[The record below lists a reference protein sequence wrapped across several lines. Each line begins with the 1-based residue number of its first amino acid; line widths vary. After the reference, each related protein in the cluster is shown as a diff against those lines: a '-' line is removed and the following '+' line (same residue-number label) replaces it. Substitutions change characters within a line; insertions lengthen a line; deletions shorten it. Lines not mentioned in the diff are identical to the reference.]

1 MVHRGVFPIMLVS
14 IVLCSGCADPPVE
27 EMMQAETAIQ
37 IAQAAGANEYASA
50 DFRAAAAAL
59 ADAKSRTERKD
70 YEGARASALDA
81 LQKSEAAK
89 NNVEV
94 GKRGMK
100 EVLDR
105 ALIALQDE
113 WTQFGQKLNKRS
125 LAKAQQTAL
134 EEARSIFDEGIENI
148 NGHTEAGDYAGAL
161 SLVKQV
167 QGNMTKIKETINIE

>member
-1 MVHRGVFPIMLVS
+1 MVHRGVFPILLVS

-89 NNVEV
+89 NN
-94 GKRGMK
+94 
-100 EVLDR
+100 
-105 ALIALQDE
+105 
-113 WTQFGQKLNKRS
+113 
-125 LAKAQQTAL
+125 
-134 EEARSIFDEGIENI
+134 
-148 NGHTEAGDYAGAL
+148 
-161 SLVKQV
+161 SLVNCLQIKFQV
-167 QGNMTKIKETINIE
+167 GEPWLRNASTILHVLRMPLRRRRLPTRRLV

>member
-1 MVHRGVFPIMLVS
+1 
-14 IVLCSGCADPPVE
+14 
-27 EMMQAETAIQ
+27 MQAETAIQ
-37 IAQAAGANEYASA
+37 IAQAAGADEYASA
-50 DFRAAAAAL
+50 DFRAA
-59 ADAKSRTERKD
+59 RTERKD

-81 LQKSEAAK
+81 LQKAEAAK

-125 LAKAQQTAL
+125 LAKAQQTTL

-167 QGNMTKIKETINIE
+167 RGNMTKIKETINIE